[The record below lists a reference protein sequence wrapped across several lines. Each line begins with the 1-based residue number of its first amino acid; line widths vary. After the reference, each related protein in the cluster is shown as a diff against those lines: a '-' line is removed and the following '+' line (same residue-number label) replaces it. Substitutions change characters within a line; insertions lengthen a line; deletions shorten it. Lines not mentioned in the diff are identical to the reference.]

1 MERSIEKLVDLAK
14 QEDQDA
20 INELYNRTF
29 KKAYFVARAS
39 IKSSDGDYNS
49 QIEDILQDAYV
60 KVFANLDKLTNP
72 EKFQGWLDTI
82 VINCCRDFLRQKKPK
97 LFSEMSTE
105 NSEDGSVLEFEDARE
120 DERMEFN
127 PEKTVDYTET
137 KRLIA
142 EMLDRMPADQKMCML
157 MYYYEEMSV
166 RQIAEALDCS
176 EGTIKSRLNYAR
188 KNLKGQVLELEKKGT
203 KLYCAPLFP
212 FLYWFF
218 RQQAEDFISGT
229 AAAAVGST
237 VIKSTVS
244 GAGGSNIASGAAG
257 AGAKTVAAAGK
268 ASLGLG
274 AKIAIIAVG
283 AAIIVGGGAITVKT
297 MAVKNIDKTTE
308 TVTEEESSEPETE
321 EMPVVSV
328 LSEPEEVFECFGL
341 TEDEIIE
348 KYGEPTES
356 FADPNGQLELVYGT
370 GKKFLFEWETCD
382 YILYDLKESFGITE
396 RTDIHTLLD
405 AIGGRVVNYWTEDL
419 EYSMWSGKEGQ
430 TEVDIVSQNDFLYK
444 LYLNN
449 PGILEPENSSDFV
462 VAMRIGE
469 DTPEED
475 MTGDFDDYLHTIGN
489 ADTDA
494 DDTEAS
500 QGGMNASERRKAYYE
515 LIRSMSTGN
524 AAQNAY
530 NWNMDGLEKLE
541 WSEADLDGDGVDEI
555 LFASGNYHA
564 ASVGIGKMVD
574 GKAVYC
580 GELGNSGALSY
591 YPGTG
596 YLMDDWTGGGGHTE
610 TLYSLSEREIQLI
623 AQANYSD
630 EYNAITDEYDLK
642 EYSGELNGTEVST
655 SEAQQYI
662 DNIKKQHG
670 DGIAFQYGDAENHR
684 FEELLK

>member
-1 MERSIEKLVDLAK
+1 
-14 QEDQDA
+14 
-20 INELYNRTF
+20 
-29 KKAYFVARAS
+29 
-39 IKSSDGDYNS
+39 
-49 QIEDILQDAYV
+49 
-60 KVFANLDKLTNP
+60 
-72 EKFQGWLDTI
+72 
-82 VINCCRDFLRQKKPK
+82 
-97 LFSEMSTE
+97 
-105 NSEDGSVLEFEDARE
+105 
-120 DERMEFN
+120 
-127 PEKTVDYTET
+127 
-137 KRLIA
+137 
-142 EMLDRMPADQKMCML
+142 
-157 MYYYEEMSV
+157 
-166 RQIAEALDCS
+166 
-176 EGTIKSRLNYAR
+176 
-188 KNLKGQVLELEKKGT
+188 
-203 KLYCAPLFP
+203 
-212 FLYWFF
+212 
-218 RQQAEDFISGT
+218 
-229 AAAAVGST
+229 
-237 VIKSTVS
+237 
-244 GAGGSNIASGAAG
+244 
-257 AGAKTVAAAGK
+257 
-268 ASLGLG
+268 
-274 AKIAIIAVG
+274 
-283 AAIIVGGGAITVKT
+283 
-297 MAVKNIDKTTE
+297 
-308 TVTEEESSEPETE
+308 
-321 EMPVVSV
+321 
-328 LSEPEEVFECFGL
+328 
-341 TEDEIIE
+341 
-348 KYGEPTES
+348 
-356 FADPNGQLELVYGT
+356 
-370 GKKFLFEWETCD
+370 
-382 YILYDLKESFGITE
+382 
-396 RTDIHTLLD
+396 
-405 AIGGRVVNYWTEDL
+405 
-419 EYSMWSGKEGQ
+419 
-430 TEVDIVSQNDFLYK
+430 
-444 LYLNN
+444 
-449 PGILEPENSSDFV
+449 
-462 VAMRIGE
+462 
-469 DTPEED
+469 

-500 QGGMNASERRKAYYE
+500 QGEMNASERRKAYYE